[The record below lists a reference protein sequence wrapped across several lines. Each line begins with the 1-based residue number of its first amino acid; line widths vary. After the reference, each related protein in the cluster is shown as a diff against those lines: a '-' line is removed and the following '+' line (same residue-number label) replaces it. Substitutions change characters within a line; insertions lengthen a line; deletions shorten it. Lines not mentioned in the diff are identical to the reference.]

1 MYLNKYPESQIIV
14 FDQQLNLPQF
24 YSKTPGSVGSRL
36 ATNWAL
42 ESELQINDRLVSYI
56 EGQETIKNEPPPPHL
71 RGKVKEIEIRERDDL
86 VSRKIS
92 LKNLSDKP
100 MNGVKVILAET
111 KEVRFDSSAIEPE
124 KDPPEVRWIIDIPPD
139 KTTAVE
145 FSVKIHQTKT
155 FEIERD
161 REGGRDHDKNHE
173 INRSQEYSNANFEF
187 RQTEDDESSEE

>member
-1 MYLNKYPESQIIV
+1 
-14 FDQQLNLPQF
+14 
-24 YSKTPGSVGSRL
+24 
-36 ATNWAL
+36 
-42 ESELQINDRLVSYI
+42 
-56 EGQETIKNEPPPPHL
+56 
-71 RGKVKEIEIRERDDL
+71 
-86 VSRKIS
+86 
-92 LKNLSDKP
+92 

-187 RQTEDDESSEE
+187 RQTEDDETSEE